1 MKVYQYYKAKNLNQP
16 IANFQQIFRFTKNDS
31 AW

>member
-16 IANFQQIFRFTKNDS
+16 NVNFQQIFRFTKNDS